1 MVSHLKKTISV
12 VLLFIFLYNISGYYL
27 AFTFQQSGIKE
38 TVQDAFKEGETDDLL
53 VLRISPAE
61 EKNMTWNG
69 SEEFSLN
76 GKMYDV
82 AFSKREGNI
91 LYLYCYCD
99 SKENQLFASL
109 NLHVK
114 NNIDF
119 PGSRKNSKNTL
130 KNPLPN
136 YFMNSSK
143 NELSFFVYILKK
155 EIQCSFHLLSF
166 SLDTPAPPPRLA

>member
-1 MVSHLKKTISV
+1 MNYNLKKTISV

-38 TVQDAFKEGETDDLL
+38 TVQHTFKETDDLL
-53 VLRISPAE
+53 VLRILPGE
-61 EKNMTWNG
+61 EKNITWNG
-69 SEEFSLN
+69 SDEFSLN

-82 AFSKREGNI
+82 AFTKQEGNI
-91 LYLYCYCD
+91 LYLYCHSD
-99 SKENQLFASL
+99 SKENHLFASL
-109 NLHVK
+109 NLHIR
-114 NNIDF
+114 NNIGF

-136 YFMNSSK
+136 FFMNTSK
-143 NELSFFVYILKK
+143 NELSFFVYTLKK

-166 SLDTPAPPPRLA
+166 SIDKPAPPPRLV